1 MLETFKLNNGLLVLG
16 KLYKDKIEP
25 IRYTNRK
32 QADLMAQK
40 IDGKVIQPRMS
51 VVFYVVP
58 KQNGLQ
64 NANI

>member
-1 MLETFKLNNGLLVLG
+1 MHETFKLNNGLLVLG
-16 KLYKDKIEP
+16 KLYKGKIEP

-32 QADLMAQK
+32 QANLMAQK
-40 IDGKVIQPRMS
+40 IDGEVIQPRLS

-58 KQNGLQ
+58 KQNGSQ

>member
-16 KLYKDKIEP
+16 KPYKGKIEP

-40 IDGKVIQPRMS
+40 IDGEVIQPRLS

-58 KQNGLQ
+58 KQNGSQ

>member
-16 KLYKDKIEP
+16 KPYKGKIEP

-40 IDGKVIQPRMS
+40 IDGEVVQPRLS

-58 KQNGLQ
+58 KQNGSQ